1 MKPVI
6 GFIGLGQ
13 MGSAMVER
21 LQARGY
27 SLNVIANRSR
37 GAIDAALARGA
48 REHDSARELA
58 AASDIV
64 MLCMDTSDSVESR
77 MLGADGVIAGLSE
90 GKLVIDFG
98 TSLPA
103 STRRLG
109 EAVAAA
115 GGQMLDAP
123 LGRTPAH
130 ARQGQL
136 NIMCSGDEASFERA
150 RATLDELGE
159 NVFDLGV
166 LGTGGSIK
174 LINNFFGMTLANA
187 MAEAFANAEA
197 AGIDTRRLHQ
207 VMAAGPLHCA
217 MMDFVA
223 AYALDADP
231 EKLQFSIANAC
242 KDIGY
247 YTRMVAELGI
257 DSAMAPCARNAMTR
271 AVDDGRGDQQV
282 SQMVDYYRALAAA
295 GRD

>member
-136 NIMCSGDEASFERA
+136 NIMCSGDE
-150 RATLDELGE
+150 ATLDELGE